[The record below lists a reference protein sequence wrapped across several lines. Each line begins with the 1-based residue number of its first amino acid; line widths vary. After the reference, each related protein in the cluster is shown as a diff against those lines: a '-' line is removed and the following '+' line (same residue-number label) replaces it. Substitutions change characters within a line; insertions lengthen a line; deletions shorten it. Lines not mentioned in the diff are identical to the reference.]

1 MNIRNLLILFLLSI
15 LNSVNGQSAMVS
27 PAAFDFGVVKQWKN
41 DTAYFTVENTG
52 TSKFVFLPIGY
63 SEDVLVILPKGS
75 IEVGQSPIVK
85 FIYYTQD
92 RGNFRK
98 TVPIYIS
105 SSNDPLELTVK
116 GKIIDFHP
124 DAMLNCPSMTDNPP
138 PATTEK
144 PVEIQVVDAISG
156 EGLKGFDI
164 IVKNPTDQ
172 FLIEKASKDRVY
184 FDNLKNGK
192 YTVNVSLSGYESKE
206 QVIII
211 SRVTRKFI
219 IKLQP
224 DEGPIVM
231 APPDNTKKEDE
242 TITLEK
248 PNETEEERLDI
259 EKLREKFNDKF
270 KDKRIIEKDVII
282 VQDGENDSLPKEKEV
297 SVKTDLPDFTAT
309 GTLNKDK
316 YASNNIVFLIDVST
330 SMDRPEK
337 LPYLKKSVKDM
348 VKVLREEDLV
358 TMIVYSSKVNILL
371 QGEPGNHKEKIFEV
385 IDGLSAKGLSHGTE
399 GMNIAYANAS
409 QNFISN
415 GNNQIIL
422 VSDGIFNSENFSP
435 KTMYKLAKE
444 KAELE
449 AIKTSAIGFGKNAEA
464 IEFMKTLAENGS
476 GNFIRILSE
485 NDAATVLVNEIMQ
498 NSIKQ

>member
-1 MNIRNLLILFLLSI
+1 MH
-15 LNSVNGQSAMVS
+15 
-27 PAAFDFGVVKQWKN
+27 
-41 DTAYFTVENTG
+41 
-52 TSKFVFLPIGY
+52 
-63 SEDVLVILPKGS
+63 EDVLVILPKGS
-75 IEVGQSPIVK
+75 IEAGQSTTVK

-105 SSNDPLELTVK
+105 SSNEPLELTIK

-138 PATTEK
+138 PATAEK

-172 FLIEKASKDRVY
+172 LLIEKASKDRVY

-231 APPDNTKKEDE
+231 VPPDNTKKEDE
-242 TITLEK
+242 TIILEK

-297 SVKTDLPDFTAT
+297 
-309 GTLNKDK
+309 
-316 YASNNIVFLIDVST
+316 I
-330 SMDRPEK
+330 
-337 LPYLKKSVKDM
+337 
-348 VKVLREEDLV
+348 
-358 TMIVYSSKVNILL
+358 
-371 QGEPGNHKEKIFEV
+371 
-385 IDGLSAKGLSHGTE
+385 
-399 GMNIAYANAS
+399 
-409 QNFISN
+409 
-415 GNNQIIL
+415 
-422 VSDGIFNSENFSP
+422 
-435 KTMYKLAKE
+435 
-444 KAELE
+444 
-449 AIKTSAIGFGKNAEA
+449 
-464 IEFMKTLAENGS
+464 
-476 GNFIRILSE
+476 
-485 NDAATVLVNEIMQ
+485 
-498 NSIKQ
+498 